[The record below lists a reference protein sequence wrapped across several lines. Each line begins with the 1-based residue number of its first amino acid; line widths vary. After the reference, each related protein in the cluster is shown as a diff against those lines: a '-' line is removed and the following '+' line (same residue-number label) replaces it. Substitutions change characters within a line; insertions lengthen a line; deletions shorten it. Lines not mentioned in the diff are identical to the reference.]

1 MAKKRNP
8 KKSKVQQ
15 SSNIN
20 EVNKQI
26 DVQNTETD
34 ENINKNNAVNTE
46 AVTAQNTPVI
56 SRQKEAAAPL
66 KGKEGSAASSEQI
79 KGIALSVLKVLLP
92 VAACA
97 IVIAFIISIVS

>member
-34 ENINKNNAVNTE
+34 ENINKNTRGNIFTTN
-46 AVTAQNTPVI
+46 Q
-56 SRQKEAAAPL
+56 S
-66 KGKEGSAASSEQI
+66 
-79 KGIALSVLKVLLP
+79 
-92 VAACA
+92 
-97 IVIAFIISIVS
+97 